1 MDALA
6 VVYAVGVLVDECL
19 ALLICVAILL
29 HLVLVGAEVER
40 WSGYV
45 EVSFLDD
52 AWHEAVEKRH
62 DKGVDVRAIDVG
74 IGHDDDLV
82 VAQLVDVSFL
92 VVLAIDAETHADALD
107 DVHHRLRFEHLVPH
121 HFLYIENLSAQRK
134 DGLGVAVASLLG

>member
-1 MDALA
+1 M
-6 VVYAVGVLVDECL
+6 
-19 ALLICVAILL
+19 
-29 HLVLVGAEVER
+29 
-40 WSGYV
+40 
-45 EVSFLDD
+45 SFLDD
-52 AWHEAVEKRH
+52 ARHEAVEKRH

-92 VVLAIDAETHADALD
+92 VVLAIDAETHSDALD

-134 DGLGVAVASLLG
+134 NGLGVAVASLLG